1 MNCLKLKELLA
12 LELYEAM
19 DWLLE
24 RQAFI
29 EQKLATKHL
38 SNGSLV
44 LYDLSSTYLEGSSCE
59 LAQLGYSRDGKKG
72 TLQIVFGLL
81 CDAMGCPVA
90 MEVFEGNTADPKTLK
105 TQLTKLQKRFR
116 LKQVVLVG
124 DRGMITEARIEEDLK
139 TCKGVDWIT
148 AHA

>member
-90 MEVFEGNTADPKTLK
+90 VEVFEGNTADPKTLK
-105 TQLTKLQKRFR
+105 IQLTKLQKRFR
-116 LKQVVLVG
+116 LKRVVLVG

-139 TCKGVDWIT
+139 SCKGVGWIT